1 MPNVT
6 RGDRMGG
13 LLSYL
18 AGEGR
23 RNEHTEPHL
32 VNGDS
37 ATYTFYGDAE
47 LDRAT
52 ALAIARD
59 LDEPRTAFGVE
70 VAGGHVWHCSLS
82 LRAVEGQLSDEQWSA
97 IAQQFVDRMGFTE
110 ASGKA
115 QCRWVAVRHGLSAR
129 GNDHIHVA
137 VNLIREDGTKAS
149 IHHDYSRAQKVAR
162 ELEQEHGLQVLESRG
177 SDMALRGERPGERAS
192 AERRGE
198 QTVASVRLERTVR
211 AAAAA
216 STDEAEFVRRLHQS
230 GAIARPRFAADR
242 DDVVAG
248 YSVALRPKPG
258 EPIVWY
264 GGGRLARDLTLPRL
278 RQGWPDTPASA
289 QAAVDEWRAT
299 WRNPLRYTP
308 VAPGREQHE
317 PGPDLWRE
325 YTDDVAALRE
335 QLRGVD
341 PRDRATWAQA
351 ARETSGA
358 FAAWSQRLE
367 TEPGPLA
374 DAART
379 LARTAQ
385 IRARDTAPR
394 GTHALRSIAGVAS
407 LMAMASTGGRGTM
420 AEAMLFRQLMRT
432 AQAIHDMH
440 RAVEESRQAAQ
451 IRNAL
456 GVRLD
461 AVRERLPE
469 LVPAAPAGPETES
482 VQRATSGSALA
493 RPGSPLPTPL
503 QPHRPTTPTARPAQP
518 ERGSER

>member
-469 LVPAAPAGPETES
+469 LVPAAPVGPETEA

>member
-1 MPNVT
+1 MMPNIV

-37 ATYTFYGDAE
+37 ATFTFYGDAE
-47 LDRAT
+47 LDRST

-59 LDEPRTAFGVE
+59 LDVPRTAFGVE
-70 VAGGHVWHCSLS
+70 VRGGHVWHCSLS
-82 LRAVEGQLSDEQWSA
+82 LRAEEGQLSDEQWAEIS
-97 IAQQFVDRMGFTE
+97 QQFLDRMGFTDT
-110 ASGKA
+110 SGKA

-129 GNDHIHVA
+129 GNDHVHIA
-137 VNLIREDGTKAS
+137 VNLVREDGTKAS
-149 IHHDYSRAQKVAR
+149 IHHDYSRAQRIAR

-177 SDMALRGERPGERAS
+177 SDMAMRGERPGERAS
-192 AERRGE
+192 ADRRGE
-198 QTVASVRLERTVR
+198 HSVASVRLERTVR

-216 STDEAEFVRRLHQS
+216 SVDEAEFVRRLHRS
-230 GAIARPRFAADR
+230 GAIVRPRFAANR

-258 EPIVWY
+258 ESIVWY

-278 RQGWPDTPASA
+278 RQGWPDTPMSA

-299 WRNPLRYTP
+299 WRNPMRYRP

-317 PGPDLWRE
+317 PGPELWRE
-325 YTDDVAALRE
+325 YTNNVAALRE
-335 QLRGVD
+335 QLRRVD
-341 PRDRATWAQA
+341 PQDRASWAQV
-351 ARETSGA
+351 ARDTSGA

-385 IRARDTAPR
+385 IRSRDTTPKQPSM
-394 GTHALRSIAGVAS
+394 LRSIAGVAS
-407 LMAMASTGGRGTM
+407 LMAMASTGGKGTM
-420 AEAMLFRQLMRT
+420 AEAMLFQQLMRT

-440 RAVEESRQAAQ
+440 RAAAESRRAAE
-451 IRNAL
+451 IRDVL
-456 GVRLD
+456 GARLD
-461 AVRERLPE
+461 RVRERLPE
-469 LVPAAPAGPETES
+469 LVTAPAARAPEA
-482 VQRATSGSALA
+482 VQRATSGTALA
-493 RPGSPLPTPL
+493 RPGSPLPTTLHP
-503 QPHRPTTPTARPAQP
+503 QRPTTPTARPAQP
-518 ERGSER
+518 DRGTER

>member
-1 MPNVT
+1 MMPNIV

-37 ATYTFYGDAE
+37 ATFTFYGDAE
-47 LDRAT
+47 LDRST

-59 LDEPRTAFGVE
+59 LDAPRTAFGVE
-70 VAGGHVWHCSLS
+70 VRGGHVWHCSLS
-82 LRAVEGQLSDEQWSA
+82 LRAEEGQLSDEQWAEIS
-97 IAQQFVDRMGFTE
+97 QQFVDRMGFTDT
-110 ASGKA
+110 SGKA

-129 GNDHIHVA
+129 GNDHVHIA
-137 VNLIREDGTKAS
+137 VNLVREDGTKAS
-149 IHHDYSRAQKVAR
+149 IHHDYSRAQRIAR

-177 SDMALRGERPGERAS
+177 SDMAMRGERPGERAS
-192 AERRGE
+192 ADRRGE
-198 QTVASVRLERTVR
+198 HSVASVRLERTVR

-216 STDEAEFVRRLHQS
+216 SVDEAEFVRRLHQS
-230 GAIARPRFAADR
+230 GAIVRPRFAANR

-258 EPIVWY
+258 ESIVWY

-278 RQGWPDTPASA
+278 RQGWPDTPMSA

-299 WRNPLRYTP
+299 WRNPMRYRP

-317 PGPDLWRE
+317 PGPELWRE
-325 YTDDVAALRE
+325 YTNNVAALRE
-335 QLRGVD
+335 QLRRVD
-341 PRDRATWAQA
+341 PQDRASWAQV
-351 ARETSGA
+351 ARDTSGA

-385 IRARDTAPR
+385 IRSRDTTPKQPSM
-394 GTHALRSIAGVAS
+394 LRSIAGVAS
-407 LMAMASTGGRGTM
+407 LMAMASTGGKGTM
-420 AEAMLFRQLMRT
+420 AEAMLFQQLMRT

-440 RAVEESRQAAQ
+440 RAAAESRRAAE
-451 IRNAL
+451 IRDVL
-456 GVRLD
+456 GARLD
-461 AVRERLPE
+461 RVRERLPE
-469 LVPAAPAGPETES
+469 LVTTTSTGAPET
-482 VQRATSGSALA
+482 VQRATSGTAAA
-493 RPGSPLPTPL
+493 RPGSPLPTTLHP
-503 QPHRPTTPTARPAQP
+503 QHPTTPAARPAQP
-518 ERGSER
+518 DRGTER

>member
-1 MPNVT
+1 MMPNVT

-13 LLSYL
+13 LLTYL
-18 AGEGR
+18 AGVGR

-37 ATYTFYGDAE
+37 ATFTFYGDAE

-52 ALAIARD
+52 ALAITRD

-70 VAGGHVWHCSLS
+70 MPGGHVWHCSLS
-82 LRAVEGQLSDEQWSA
+82 LRAEEGQLSDEAWST

-110 ASGKA
+110 ESGKA
-115 QCRWVAVRHGLSAR
+115 QCRWVAVRHGLSAA

-149 IHHDYSRAQKVAR
+149 IHHDYSRAQRIAR

-177 SDMALRGERPGERAS
+177 SDMAMRGERPGERAT
-192 AERRGE
+192 AERRGDAS
-198 QTVASVRLERTVR
+198 VASVRLERTVR
-211 AAAAA
+211 AAAAV
-216 STDEAEFVRRLHQS
+216 SVDEGEFVRRLHQA
-230 GAIARPRFAADR
+230 GVVVRPRFAADR

-248 YSVALRPKPG
+248 YSVALRPQAG
-258 EPIVWY
+258 ESIVWY

-278 RQGWPDTPASA
+278 RDGWPDTPTSA

-299 WRNPLRYTP
+299 WRNPLRYSP

-317 PGPDLWRE
+317 PGPELWRE
-325 YTDDVAALRE
+325 YTEDVAALRE
-335 QLRGVD
+335 QLRGID
-341 PRDRATWAQA
+341 PRDRASWAHA

-367 TEPGPLA
+367 AEPGPLA

-385 IRARDTAPR
+385 VRARDAAPR
-394 GTHALRSIAGVAS
+394 RTNPLRSIAGVAS
-407 LMAMASTGGRGTM
+407 LMAMASTGGQGTV

-440 RAVEESRQAAQ
+440 RAVEEAQRAAQ
-451 IRNAL
+451 IRDAL
-456 GVRLD
+456 GARLD
-461 AVRERLPE
+461 TVRTRLPE
-469 LVPAAPAGPETES
+469 LAGAPSTSTATEA
-482 VQRATSGSALA
+482 VQRATSGAA
-493 RPGSPLPTPL
+493 PVRPGSPLPTPL
-503 QPHRPTTPTARPAQP
+503 NPQRPNVPTGKP
-518 ERGSER
+518 ERGTER